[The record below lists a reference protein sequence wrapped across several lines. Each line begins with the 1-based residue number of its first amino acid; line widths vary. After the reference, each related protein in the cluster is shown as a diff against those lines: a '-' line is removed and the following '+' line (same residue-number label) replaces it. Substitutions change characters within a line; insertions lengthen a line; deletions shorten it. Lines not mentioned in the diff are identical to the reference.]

1 MTRPRALG
9 WVALLPSALL
19 ACQHAS
25 TTGPDARIW
34 SEVRGSVFTLRSDAD
49 PAFVARMARDLELF
63 IAVVRATVDVTV
75 SPPARPLQI
84 YAIDD
89 PELMLDI
96 GIGGRTG
103 IGGTHSATAHGSIIL
118 SDVSGYRDATRTI
131 LYHEL
136 THFLLT
142 RSGAYVPLWY
152 HEGFADFLSSVHS
165 REGLVSVGRF
175 APLRAR
181 SLEALERLPVVDLVS
196 TQIYPRDGEAFVRFY
211 ATAWLFVHFL
221 HTAPM
226 EDGGT
231 LRPHA
236 VEYLQRLASGEAWE
250 DAFASSFASGPG
262 AIDRALGGH
271 LERVRAGH
279 LRLIHLHAPDLEPAT
294 PGPISSVS
302 PAAAAA
308 DIAEVLLSRERRKAT
323 KAAISVL
330 ENALVRDPDDPNALA
345 ALALAKS
352 RHFQPPA
359 GEAEIAKA
367 LRRGEA
373 NPRVHL
379 QAGRL
384 RLVRA
389 RRSDPIDRDELAR
402 ARQQLRRATELDASF
417 AGAWAELG
425 GSYTIDGMD
434 DPPEPGI
441 EALEQAR
448 ALAPAD
454 TAVLLD
460 LATLHARAGDREL
473 AKAYFER
480 VLGWSGS
487 EAELKEAR
495 DGLKAIGE

>member
-1 MTRPRALG
+1 
-9 WVALLPSALL
+9 
-19 ACQHAS
+19 
-25 TTGPDARIW
+25 
-34 SEVRGSVFTLRSDAD
+34 
-49 PAFVARMARDLELF
+49 
-63 IAVVRATVDVTV
+63 
-75 SPPARPLQI
+75 
-84 YAIDD
+84 
-89 PELMLDI
+89 
-96 GIGGRTG
+96 
-103 IGGTHSATAHGSIIL
+103 
-118 SDVSGYRDATRTI
+118 
-131 LYHEL
+131 
-136 THFLLT
+136 LLT